1 MNTKTVGDAGEVMAE
16 QYLVAKG
23 CVVLTRKFRAVCGE
37 VDLIV
42 RDQKTLVFV
51 EVKARRSDRFG
62 TPGQAVT
69 ERKQRKIIQTA
80 ECYLSAHGMADG
92 LCRFDVIEIY
102 YRNAKE
108 HRINW
113 LKNAFEL
120 A

>member
-1 MNTKTVGDAGEVMAE
+1 MNTKTLGDAGEAMAE
-16 QYLVAKG
+16 QYLVKKG
-23 CVVLTRKFRAVCGE
+23 CAVLARKFRAVCGE

-51 EVKARRSDRFG
+51 EVKARSSDRFG

-80 ECYLSAHGMADG
+80 ECYLQAHGLADG
-92 LCRFDVIEIY
+92 LCRFDVLEIY
-102 YRNAKE
+102 YRNAQAC
-108 HRINW
+108 RINW

-120 A
+120 V